1 MRLHQAPNKLQH
13 MGECVNAEGWCRIP
27 RGGNGDKDPAPRTE
41 NEEGERLEELSSTT
55 VLGHFLSPR

>member
-13 MGECVNAEGWCRIP
+13 TRECVNAEGWCRIP
-27 RGGNGDKDPAPRTE
+27 RGGNGDKDLAPRTE
-41 NEEGERLEELSSTT
+41 NEERLEELSSMT